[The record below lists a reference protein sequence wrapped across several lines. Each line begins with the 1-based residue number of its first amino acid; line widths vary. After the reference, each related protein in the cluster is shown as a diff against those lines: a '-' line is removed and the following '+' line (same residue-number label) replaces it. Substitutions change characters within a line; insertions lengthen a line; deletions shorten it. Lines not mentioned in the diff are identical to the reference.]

1 MTPRFEN
8 VPDHW
13 KHPEGPYR
21 KAPPE
26 YGGEWWLV
34 NPFASP
40 NPWLTQ
46 SRAATQEA
54 LPAGFEGLFGARPQ
68 AADFRST
75 PNPSL
80 FFRMAL
86 VQWEQDLRH
95 FDRAGV
101 PEWAT
106 AESMSAAEAVFR
118 AWQMGAPRYYLGRY
132 GWSARF
138 PESPLPSFD
147 ADARSAIESTHLMV
161 ARFQMAM
168 VEDGKIPERKH
179 PFVPP
184 HIWPGETNELE
195 EETDATN

>member
-1 MTPRFEN
+1 MTPRFDD
-8 VPDHW
+8 VPEHW

-21 KAPPE
+21 QAPPE
-26 YGGEWWLV
+26 YGGHWWLV
-34 NPFASP
+34 NPFATPS
-40 NPWLTQ
+40 PWLTQ
-46 SRAATQEA
+46 SRPANREP
-54 LPAGFEGLFGARPQ
+54 LPDGFEALFGARPQ
-68 AADFRST
+68 GADFRST

-95 FDRAGV
+95 FNRAGV

-106 AESMSAAEAVFR
+106 AESMSTAEAVFR

-147 ADARSAIESTHLMV
+147 ADARTAIEGTHLMV

-168 VEDGKIPERKH
+168 VEDGKIPQRKH

-184 HIWPGETNELE
+184 HVWPQENKNFE
-195 EETDATN
+195 EETDATD